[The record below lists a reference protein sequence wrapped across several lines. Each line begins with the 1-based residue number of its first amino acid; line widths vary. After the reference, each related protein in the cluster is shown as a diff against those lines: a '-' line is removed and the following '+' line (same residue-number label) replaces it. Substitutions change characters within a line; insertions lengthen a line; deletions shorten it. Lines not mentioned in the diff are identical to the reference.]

1 MLCGNTLIMSFFRLG
16 AKVALASFIS
26 FPVYRV
32 PEQRCHSFKTMLQ
45 YRIMDGQLRA
55 TGNVRF
61 GSIVLKKS
69 AMVSAAE
76 KYASEIEIFTFVRG
90 FQTQISRSSV

>member
-61 GSIVLKKS
+61 GSASAGRGRQKS
-69 AMVSAAE
+69 A
-76 KYASEIEIFTFVRG
+76 KNR
-90 FQTQISRSSV
+90 RSPEPLPPESDGQLA